1 MIIYIIFFHKIN
13 SINYILIFNY
23 LVINQN
29 KNDFNIYIKNNNEI
43 LTFNNI
49 L

>member
-29 KNDFNIYIKNNNEI
+29 KNDFIIYIKNNNEI

-49 L
+49 

>member
-29 KNDFNIYIKNNNEI
+29 KNDFIIYIKNNNEI

>member
-29 KNDFNIYIKNNNEI
+29 KNDFIIYIKNNNEI
-43 LTFNNI
+43 
-49 L
+49 

>member
-1 MIIYIIFFHKIN
+1 MIIYIIFFYKIN

-29 KNDFNIYIKNNNEI
+29 KNDFIIYIKNNNEI